1 MLHTALATAAALV
14 SLAFALS
21 TLERWLERRRPQ
33 ELAWTA
39 ALAMFSLASWALAAG
54 SALGWGPLSF
64 RLFYLF
70 GAIVNVPF
78 LALGTVY
85 LLGGRRRG
93 HVVAAGV
100 VVFSAFAAGVLTV
113 APFTAPVPREE
124 LARGSE
130 VFGPLPRV
138 LAATASGVGAL
149 VVVGGAVWSVARV
162 RTRRLAV
169 ANLLIAAGTLVTG
182 ASGLLNSL
190 LDEMTGFAVTLVA
203 GITVIFAGFLVA
215 TATPRPAEPSAVPA
229 ADLGGDEELDEGG
242 AEDGHQQEG
251 EHDAGA
257 PPHEAA
263 SRVTAVPGRSRSSSA
278 AERRSSATETIP

>member
-39 ALAMFSLASWALAAG
+39 ALAIFSLASWALAAG
-54 SALGWGPLSF
+54 SALGWGAISF

-113 APFTAPVPREE
+113 APFTAPLPRDE

-169 ANLLIAAGTLVTG
+169 ANVLIAAGTLVTG
-182 ASGLLNSL
+182 ASG
-190 LDEMTGFAVTLVA
+190 
-203 GITVIFAGFLVA
+203 
-215 TATPRPAEPSAVPA
+215 
-229 ADLGGDEELDEGG
+229 
-242 AEDGHQQEG
+242 
-251 EHDAGA
+251 
-257 PPHEAA
+257 
-263 SRVTAVPGRSRSSSA
+263 
-278 AERRSSATETIP
+278 